1 MKLLKAIIILCSI
14 IICNQCIAGSVS
26 KKPLEINK
34 SLINDLPTPIFLGE
48 DIKYS
53 MPHYLWRSSQYMR
66 FRLKK
71 EEKQQHESAVFF
83 MLDNAANGEV
93 VSWYSD
99 SRLATGKVRVI
110 HSYPISGGYCRQYQ
124 AFIQVKNKSKHFTNN
139 ACRYDTRVWFFYK

>member
-14 IICNQCIAGSVS
+14 IISNQSFAQST
-26 KKPLEINK
+26 KPLETDK
-34 SLINDLPTPIFLGE
+34 SLIDNMPTPIFLGDE
-48 DIKYS
+48 LEYS

-66 FRLKK
+66 FRLTKK
-71 EEKQQHESAVFF
+71 EKQKHESAVFF
-83 MLDNAANGEV
+83 MLNNAWNGEV

-99 SRLATGKVRVI
+99 TRLATGKIRVI

-139 ACRYDTRVWFFYK
+139 ACRYDTALWFFYK